1 MAFLRSAINFIDMTE
16 RSIMNTNK
24 NILRL
29 VFFPLLILYYETILK
44 AFTYSKIF
52 NIGYVYMCLFSIP
65 LGLLFY
71 LLSTGFNE
79 KTNKIIF
86 FSIVS
91 FLTLY
96 YGTQLIYYRI
106 FYTFTSFYSIF
117 VGTAKAL
124 SFIDIMTDTLRNNIA
139 ELFAIFLPLGVLVY
153 YHRKLQFD
161 KIHKNYIIKVAV
173 SAVIMQAA
181 VVITV
186 LSSDVGMLSPSYLY
200 SETFLVVESVD
211 KFGLLTTGRLDIK
224 NILKSIVFAVE
235 PEHSEII
242 ESEEPDPADELPGEP
257 QSEEPTIE
265 VAEYNTMD
273 IPFEELIKKE
283 GNEAIRSMHK
293 YFSSV
298 KPTKKNEYTGKFKGK
313 NLILITAEGFSPYAV
328 RKDITPTLYKMQ
340 EEGFKFNNFYTP
352 TWGVSTSDGEYV
364 ACTGLL
370 PKEGIWSFYKSS
382 KNYMPFAMGNQLKK
396 EGYETKAYHNHYF
409 DYYYRHKSHP
419 NLGYTYKGLGN
430 GLNVTETWPES
441 DLEMIELTVP
451 EYIDSQPFH
460 VYYMTVSG
468 HLQYTFTGNY
478 IAAKNRSL
486 VENLPYSKNVKAYL
500 ACNIEL
506 DKAME
511 KLIQELEKKGIA
523 EDTLIAISPDHYP
536 YGLTLNEISELAGK
550 EIKSDVD
557 LDRGIFIL
565 WSKGMEPVKIDKVC
579 SSLDI
584 IPTLSNLM
592 GLEYDSRLL
601 MGRDIFSD
609 SEPLVMFSDRS
620 FITDK
625 AFYNARTN
633 EVTSFTDENIESSYI
648 KEIAETVIN
657 KFKYSSMI
665 LDTDYYKIILE

>member
-1 MAFLRSAINFIDMTE
+1 
-16 RSIMNTNK
+16 
-24 NILRL
+24 
-29 VFFPLLILYYETILK
+29 
-44 AFTYSKIF
+44 
-52 NIGYVYMCLFSIP
+52 
-65 LGLLFY
+65 
-71 LLSTGFNE
+71 
-79 KTNKIIF
+79 
-86 FSIVS
+86 
-91 FLTLY
+91 
-96 YGTQLIYYRI
+96 
-106 FYTFTSFYSIF
+106 
-117 VGTAKAL
+117 
-124 SFIDIMTDTLRNNIA
+124 
-139 ELFAIFLPLGVLVY
+139 
-153 YHRKLQFD
+153 
-161 KIHKNYIIKVAV
+161 
-173 SAVIMQAA
+173 
-181 VVITV
+181 
-186 LSSDVGMLSPSYLY
+186 
-200 SETFLVVESVD
+200 
-211 KFGLLTTGRLDIK
+211 
-224 NILKSIVFAVE
+224 
-235 PEHSEII
+235 
-242 ESEEPDPADELPGEP
+242 
-257 QSEEPTIE
+257 
-265 VAEYNTMD
+265 
-273 IPFEELIKKE
+273 
-283 GNEAIRSMHK
+283 
-293 YFSSV
+293 
-298 KPTKKNEYTGKFKGK
+298 
-313 NLILITAEGFSPYAV
+313 
-328 RKDITPTLYKMQ
+328 
-340 EEGFKFNNFYTP
+340 
-352 TWGVSTSDGEYV
+352 
-364 ACTGLL
+364 
-370 PKEGIWSFYKSS
+370 
-382 KNYMPFAMGNQLKK
+382 MGNQLKK

-441 DLEMIELTVP
+441 DLEMIELTIP
-451 EYIDSQPFH
+451 EYIDSHPFH

-550 EIKSDVD
+550 EIKTDVD
-557 LDRGIFIL
+557 LDKGIFIL
-565 WSKGMEPVKIDKVC
+565 WSRGMEPVEIDKVC

-633 EVTSFTDENIESSYI
+633 EVTSFTGENIESSYI
-648 KEIAETVIN
+648 KETADAVIK

-665 LDTDYYKIILE
+665 LDTDYYRIILE

>member
-1 MAFLRSAINFIDMTE
+1 
-16 RSIMNTNK
+16 MNTKK
-24 NILRL
+24 NILKVL
-29 VFFPLLILYYETILK
+29 FFPLLILYYETILK
-44 AFTYSKIF
+44 VFIYDTVF
-52 NIGYVYMCLFSIP
+52 NIGYVYMCLFSLP

-71 LLSTGFNE
+71 LLTTGFNE
-79 KTNKIIF
+79 KTNKILF
-86 FSIVS
+86 YSIIS

-96 YGTQLIYYRI
+96 YGAQIIYYRI
-106 FYTFTSFYSIF
+106 FYTFTSFYSIL

-124 SFIDIMTDTLRNNIA
+124 GFIDVLINTLLDNIA
-139 ELFAIFLPLGVLVY
+139 ELIAVFLPIGLLVY
-153 YHRKLQFD
+153 FHRKIQFN
-161 KIHKNYIIKVAV
+161 KIPKNYIIKVAV
-173 SAVIMQAA
+173 SAVIMQSAI
-181 VVITV
+181 VLTV
-186 LSSDVGMLSPSYLY
+186 LSSDIGILSPSYLY

-224 NILKSIVFAVE
+224 NILKSMVFAVE
-235 PEHSEII
+235 PEYTEIV
-242 ESEEPDPADELPGEP
+242 ESEEPKPADEPPLELEPEELPV
-257 QSEEPTIE
+257 QT
-265 VAEYNTMD
+265 VEYNTMD
-273 IPFEELIKKE
+273 IPFDELINKE
-283 GNEAIRSMHK
+283 SNKTIKSMHE
-293 YFSSV
+293 YFRSIE
-298 KPTKKNEYTGKFKGK
+298 PTKKNEYTGKYKGK

-328 RKDITPTLYKMQ
+328 NKDITPTLYKMQ
-340 EEGFKFNNFYTP
+340 EEGFKFKNFYTP

-364 ACTGLL
+364 ACTGLT

-396 EGYETKAYHNHYF
+396 QGYETKAYHNHYF
-409 DYYYRHKSHP
+409 DYYYRHVSHP

-430 GLNVTETWPES
+430 GLDVTETWPES

-451 EYIDSQPFH
+451 EFIESEPFH

-468 HLQYTFTGNY
+468 HLQYNFSGNY

-486 VENLPYSKNVKAYL
+486 VEALPYSNNVKAYL

-536 YGLTLNEISELAGK
+536 YGLKLNEISELANT
-550 EIKSDVD
+550 EIKTEVE
-557 LDRGIFIL
+557 LDKGIFLL
-565 WSKGMEPVKIDKVC
+565 WSKGMEPVEIDKIC

-609 SEPLVMFSDRS
+609 AEPLVMFSDRS

-625 AFYNARTN
+625 AFYNAKTN
-633 EVTSFTDENIESSYI
+633 EVTSFTGENIESSYI
-648 KEIAETVIN
+648 KETAETVIL
-657 KFKYSSMI
+657 KFKYSAMI
-665 LDTDYYKIILE
+665 LDTDYYRKVLD

>member
-1 MAFLRSAINFIDMTE
+1 
-16 RSIMNTNK
+16 MNTKK
-24 NILRL
+24 NILKGL
-29 VFFPLLILYYETILK
+29 FFPLLILYYETILK
-44 AFTYSKIF
+44 VFIYDTVF
-52 NIGYVYMCLFSIP
+52 NIGYVYMCLFSLP

-71 LLSTGFNE
+71 LLTTGFNE
-79 KTNKIIF
+79 KTNKILF
-86 FSIVS
+86 YSIIS

-96 YGTQLIYYRI
+96 YGAQIIYYRI
-106 FYTFTSFYSIF
+106 FYTFTSFYSIL

-124 SFIDIMTDTLRNNIA
+124 GFIDVLINTLLDNIA
-139 ELFAIFLPLGVLVY
+139 ELIAVFLPIGLLVY
-153 YHRKLQFD
+153 FHRKIQFN
-161 KIHKNYIIKVAV
+161 KIPKNYIIKVAV
-173 SAVIMQAA
+173 SAVIMQTAI
-181 VVITV
+181 VLTV
-186 LSSDVGMLSPSYLY
+186 LSSDIGILSPSYLY

-224 NILKSIVFAVE
+224 NILKSMVFAVE
-235 PEHSEII
+235 PEYAEIV
-242 ESEEPDPADELPGEP
+242 ESEEPKPADEPPLELEPEELPV
-257 QSEEPTIE
+257 QT
-265 VAEYNTMD
+265 VEYNTMD
-273 IPFEELIKKE
+273 IPFDELINKE
-283 GNEAIRSMHK
+283 SNKTIKSMHE
-293 YFSSV
+293 YFRSIE
-298 KPTKKNEYTGKFKGK
+298 PTKENEYTGKYKGK

-328 RKDITPTLYKMQ
+328 NKDITPTLYKMQ
-340 EEGFKFNNFYTP
+340 EEGFKFKNFYTP

-364 ACTGLL
+364 ACTGLT

-396 EGYETKAYHNHYF
+396 QGYETKAYHNHYF
-409 DYYYRHKSHP
+409 DYYYRHVSHP
-419 NLGYTYKGLGN
+419 NLGYSYKGLGN
-430 GLNVTETWPES
+430 GLDVTETWPES

-451 EYIDSQPFH
+451 EFIESEPFH

-468 HLQYTFTGNY
+468 HLQYNFSGNY

-486 VENLPYSKNVKAYL
+486 VEALPYSNNVKAYL

-536 YGLTLNEISELAGK
+536 YGLKLNEISELANT
-550 EIKSDVD
+550 EIKTEVE
-557 LDRGIFIL
+557 LDKGIFLL
-565 WSKGMEPVKIDKVC
+565 WSKGMEPVEIDKVC

-609 SEPLVMFSDRS
+609 AEPLVMFSDRS

-625 AFYNARTN
+625 AFYNAKTN
-633 EVTSFTDENIESSYI
+633 EVTSFTGENIESSYI
-648 KEIAETVIN
+648 KETAETVIL
-657 KFKYSSMI
+657 KFKYSAMI
-665 LDTDYYKIILE
+665 LDTDYYRKVLD

>member
-1 MAFLRSAINFIDMTE
+1 
-16 RSIMNTNK
+16 MNTKK
-24 NILRL
+24 NILKVL
-29 VFFPLLILYYETILK
+29 FFPLLILYYETILK
-44 AFTYSKIF
+44 VFIYDTVF
-52 NIGYVYMCLFSIP
+52 NIGYVYMCLFSLP

-71 LLSTGFNE
+71 LLTTGFNE
-79 KTNKIIF
+79 KTNKILF
-86 FSIVS
+86 YSIIS

-96 YGTQLIYYRI
+96 YGAQIIYYRI
-106 FYTFTSFYSIF
+106 FYTFTSFYSIL

-124 SFIDIMTDTLRNNIA
+124 GFIDVLINTLLDNIA
-139 ELFAIFLPLGVLVY
+139 ELIAVFLPIGLLVY
-153 YHRKLQFD
+153 FHRKIQFN
-161 KIHKNYIIKVAV
+161 KIPKNYIIKVAV
-173 SAVIMQAA
+173 SAVIMQSAI
-181 VVITV
+181 VLTV
-186 LSSDVGMLSPSYLY
+186 LSSDIGILSPSYLY

-224 NILKSIVFAVE
+224 NILKSMVFAVE
-235 PEHSEII
+235 PEYTEIV
-242 ESEEPDPADELPGEP
+242 ESEEPKPADEPPLELEPEELPV
-257 QSEEPTIE
+257 QT
-265 VAEYNTMD
+265 VEYNTMD
-273 IPFEELIKKE
+273 IPFDELINKE
-283 GNEAIRSMHK
+283 SNKTIKSMHE
-293 YFSSV
+293 YFRSIE
-298 KPTKKNEYTGKFKGK
+298 PTKKNEYTGKYKGK

-328 RKDITPTLYKMQ
+328 NKDITPTLYKMQ
-340 EEGFKFNNFYTP
+340 EEGFKFKNFYTP

-364 ACTGLL
+364 ACTGLT

-396 EGYETKAYHNHYF
+396 QGYETKAYHNHYF
-409 DYYYRHKSHP
+409 DYYYRHVSHP

-430 GLNVTETWPES
+430 GLDVTETWPES

-451 EYIDSQPFH
+451 EFIESEPFH

-468 HLQYTFTGNY
+468 HLQYNFSGNY

-486 VENLPYSKNVKAYL
+486 VEALPYSNNVKAYL

-536 YGLTLNEISELAGK
+536 YGLKLNEISELANT
-550 EIKSDVD
+550 EIKTEVE
-557 LDRGIFIL
+557 LDKGVFLL
-565 WSKGMEPVKIDKVC
+565 WGKGMKPVEIDKVC

-609 SEPLVMFSDRS
+609 AEPLVMFSDRS

-625 AFYNARTN
+625 AFYNAKTN
-633 EVTSFTDENIESSYI
+633 EVTSFTGENIESSYI
-648 KEIAETVIN
+648 KETAETVIL
-657 KFKYSSMI
+657 KFKYSAMI
-665 LDTDYYKIILE
+665 LDTDYYRKVLD

>member
-1 MAFLRSAINFIDMTE
+1 MTE
-16 RSIMNTNK
+16 RSIMNTKK
-24 NILRL
+24 NILKVL
-29 VFFPLLILYYETILK
+29 FFPLLILYYETILK
-44 AFTYSKIF
+44 VFIYDTVF
-52 NIGYVYMCLFSIP
+52 NIGYVYMCLFSLP

-71 LLSTGFNE
+71 LLTTGFNE
-79 KTNKIIF
+79 KTNKILF
-86 FSIVS
+86 YSIIS

-96 YGTQLIYYRI
+96 YGAQIIYYRI
-106 FYTFTSFYSIF
+106 FYTFTSFYSIL

-124 SFIDIMTDTLRNNIA
+124 GFIDVLINTLLDNIA
-139 ELFAIFLPLGVLVY
+139 ELIAVFLPIGLLVY
-153 YHRKLQFD
+153 FHRKIQFN
-161 KIHKNYIIKVAV
+161 KIPKNYIIKVAV
-173 SAVIMQAA
+173 SAVIMQSAI
-181 VVITV
+181 VLTV
-186 LSSDVGMLSPSYLY
+186 LSSDIGILSPSYLY

-224 NILKSIVFAVE
+224 NILKSMVFAVE
-235 PEHSEII
+235 PEYAEIV
-242 ESEEPDPADELPGEP
+242 ESEEPKPADEPPLELEPEELPV
-257 QSEEPTIE
+257 QT
-265 VAEYNTMD
+265 VEYNTMD
-273 IPFEELIKKE
+273 IPFDELINKE
-283 GNEAIRSMHK
+283 SNKTIKSMHE
-293 YFSSV
+293 YFRSIE
-298 KPTKKNEYTGKFKGK
+298 PTKKNEYTGKYKGK

-328 RKDITPTLYKMQ
+328 NKDITPTLYKMQ
-340 EEGFKFNNFYTP
+340 EEGFKFKNFYTP

-364 ACTGLL
+364 ACTGLT

-396 EGYETKAYHNHYF
+396 QGYETKAYHNHYF
-409 DYYYRHKSHP
+409 DYYYRHVSHP

-430 GLNVTETWPES
+430 GLDVTETWPES

-451 EYIDSQPFH
+451 EFIESEPFH

-468 HLQYTFTGNY
+468 HLQYNFSGNY

-486 VENLPYSKNVKAYL
+486 VEALPYSNNVKAYL

-536 YGLTLNEISELAGK
+536 YGLKLNEISELANT
-550 EIKSDVD
+550 EIKTEVE
-557 LDRGIFIL
+557 LDKGVFLL
-565 WSKGMEPVKIDKVC
+565 WGKGMKPVEIDKVC

-609 SEPLVMFSDRS
+609 AEPLVMFSDRS

-625 AFYNARTN
+625 AFYNAKTN
-633 EVTSFTDENIESSYI
+633 EVTSFTGENIESSYI
-648 KEIAETVIN
+648 KETAETVIL
-657 KFKYSSMI
+657 KFKYSAMI
-665 LDTDYYKIILE
+665 LDTDYYRKVLD

>member
-1 MAFLRSAINFIDMTE
+1 
-16 RSIMNTNK
+16 MNTNK
-24 NILRL
+24 NILKL
-29 VFFPLLILYYETILK
+29 LFFPLLILYYETILK
-44 AFTYSKIF
+44 VFIYDTVF
-52 NIGYVYMCLFSIP
+52 NIGYVYMCMFSLP

-71 LLSTGFNE
+71 LLTTGFNE
-79 KTNKIIF
+79 KINKILF
-86 FSIVS
+86 FLIIS

-106 FYTFTSFYSIF
+106 FYTFTSFYSIL

-124 SFIDIMTDTLRNNIA
+124 GFIDVLINTLLGNIA
-139 ELFAIFLPLGVLVY
+139 ELIAVFLPMGLLVY
-153 YHRKLQFD
+153 FHRKIQFN
-161 KIHKNYIIKVAV
+161 KIPKNYIIKVAV
-173 SAVIMQAA
+173 SAVIMQSAI
-181 VVITV
+181 VLTV
-186 LSSDVGMLSPSYLY
+186 LSSDIGILSPSYLY

-224 NILKSIVFAVE
+224 NILKSMVFAVE
-235 PEHSEII
+235 PEHTEII
-242 ESEEPDPADELPGEP
+242 ESEEPKTADEPPLELEPEELPV
-257 QSEEPTIE
+257 QT
-265 VAEYNTMD
+265 VEYNTMD
-273 IPFEELIKKE
+273 IPFDELINKE
-283 GNEAIRSMHK
+283 SNKAIKNMHE
-293 YFSSV
+293 YFRNIE
-298 KPTKKNEYTGKFKGK
+298 PTKKNEYTDKYKGK

-328 RKDITPTLYKMQ
+328 NKDITPTLYKMQ
-340 EEGFKFNNFYTP
+340 EEGFKFKNFYTP

-364 ACTGLL
+364 ACTGLM

-382 KNYMPFAMGNQLKK
+382 KNYMPFAMGNQLK
-396 EGYETKAYHNHYF
+396 EQGYETKAYHNHYF
-409 DYYYRHKSHP
+409 DYYYRHVSHP

-430 GLNVTETWPES
+430 GLEVTETWPES

-451 EYIDSQPFH
+451 EFIEAQPFH

-468 HLQYTFTGNY
+468 HLQYNFTGNY

-486 VENLPYSKNVKAYL
+486 VEALPYSNNVKAYL

-511 KLIQELEKKGIA
+511 KLVQELEKKGIA

-536 YGLTLNEISELAGK
+536 YGLKLNEISELANT
-550 EIKSDVD
+550 EINTEIELNK
-557 LDRGIFIL
+557 GIFLL
-565 WSKGMEPVKIDKVC
+565 WSKGMEPVEIDKIC

-625 AFYNARTN
+625 AFYNAKTN
-633 EVTSFTDENIESSYI
+633 EVTSFTGENVESSYI
-648 KEIAETVIN
+648 KETAETVIL
-657 KFKYSSMI
+657 KFKYSAMI
-665 LDTDYYKIILE
+665 LDTDYYRKILD

>member
-1 MAFLRSAINFIDMTE
+1 
-16 RSIMNTNK
+16 MNTKK
-24 NILRL
+24 NILKVL
-29 VFFPLLILYYETILK
+29 FFPLLILYYETILK
-44 AFTYSKIF
+44 VFIYDTVF
-52 NIGYVYMCLFSIP
+52 NIGYVYMCLFSLP

-71 LLSTGFNE
+71 LLTTGFNE
-79 KTNKIIF
+79 KTNKILF
-86 FSIVS
+86 YSIIS

-96 YGTQLIYYRI
+96 YGAQIIYYRI
-106 FYTFTSFYSIF
+106 FYTFTSFYSIL

-124 SFIDIMTDTLRNNIA
+124 GFIDVLINTLLDNIA
-139 ELFAIFLPLGVLVY
+139 ELIAVFLPIGLLVY
-153 YHRKLQFD
+153 FHRKIQFN
-161 KIHKNYIIKVAV
+161 KIPKNYIIKVAV
-173 SAVIMQAA
+173 SAVIMQSAI
-181 VVITV
+181 VLTV
-186 LSSDVGMLSPSYLY
+186 LSSDIGILSPSYLY

-224 NILKSIVFAVE
+224 NILKSMVFAVE
-235 PEHSEII
+235 PEYAEIV
-242 ESEEPDPADELPGEP
+242 ESEEPKPADEPPLELEPEELPV
-257 QSEEPTIE
+257 QT
-265 VAEYNTMD
+265 VEYNTMD
-273 IPFEELIKKE
+273 IPFDELINKE
-283 GNEAIRSMHK
+283 SNKTIKSMHE
-293 YFSSV
+293 YFRSIE
-298 KPTKKNEYTGKFKGK
+298 PTKKNEYTGKYKGK

-328 RKDITPTLYKMQ
+328 NKDITPTLYKMQ
-340 EEGFKFNNFYTP
+340 EEGFKFKNFYTP

-364 ACTGLL
+364 ACTGLT

-396 EGYETKAYHNHYF
+396 QGYETKAYHNHYF
-409 DYYYRHKSHP
+409 DYYYRHVSHP

-430 GLNVTETWPES
+430 GLDVTETWPES

-451 EYIDSQPFH
+451 EFIESEPFH

-468 HLQYTFTGNY
+468 HLQYNFSGNY

-486 VENLPYSKNVKAYL
+486 VEALPYSNNVKAYL

-511 KLIQELEKKGIA
+511 KLVQELEKKGIA

-536 YGLTLNEISELAGK
+536 YGLKLNEISELANT
-550 EIKSDVD
+550 EIKTEVE
-557 LDRGIFIL
+557 LDKGVFLL
-565 WSKGMEPVKIDKVC
+565 WGKGMKPVEIDKVC

-609 SEPLVMFSDRS
+609 AEPLVMFSDRS

-625 AFYNARTN
+625 AFYNAKTN
-633 EVTSFTDENIESSYI
+633 EVTSFTGENIESSYI
-648 KEIAETVIN
+648 KETAETVIL
-657 KFKYSSMI
+657 KFKYSAMI
-665 LDTDYYKIILE
+665 LDTDYYRKVLD

>member
-1 MAFLRSAINFIDMTE
+1 
-16 RSIMNTNK
+16 MNTKK
-24 NILRL
+24 NILKVL
-29 VFFPLLILYYETILK
+29 FFPLLILYYETILK
-44 AFTYSKIF
+44 VFIYDTVF
-52 NIGYVYMCLFSIP
+52 NIGYVYMCLFSLP

-71 LLSTGFNE
+71 LLTTGFNE
-79 KTNKIIF
+79 KTNKILF
-86 FSIVS
+86 YSIIS

-96 YGTQLIYYRI
+96 YGAQIIYYRI
-106 FYTFTSFYSIF
+106 FYTFTSFYSIL

-124 SFIDIMTDTLRNNIA
+124 GFIDVLINTLLDNIA
-139 ELFAIFLPLGVLVY
+139 ELIAVFLPIGLLVY
-153 YHRKLQFD
+153 FHRKIQFN
-161 KIHKNYIIKVAV
+161 KIPKNYIIKVAV
-173 SAVIMQAA
+173 SAVIMQSAI
-181 VVITV
+181 VLTV
-186 LSSDVGMLSPSYLY
+186 LSSDIGILSPSYLY

-224 NILKSIVFAVE
+224 NILKSMVFAVE
-235 PEHSEII
+235 PEYAEIV
-242 ESEEPDPADELPGEP
+242 ESEEPKPADEPPLELEPEELPV
-257 QSEEPTIE
+257 QT
-265 VAEYNTMD
+265 VEYNTMD
-273 IPFEELIKKE
+273 IPFDELINKE
-283 GNEAIRSMHK
+283 SNKTIKSMHE
-293 YFSSV
+293 YFGSIE
-298 KPTKKNEYTGKFKGK
+298 PTKKNEYTGKYKGK

-328 RKDITPTLYKMQ
+328 NKDITPTLYKMQ
-340 EEGFKFNNFYTP
+340 EEGFKFKNFYTP

-364 ACTGLL
+364 ACTGLT

-396 EGYETKAYHNHYF
+396 QGYETKAYHNHYF
-409 DYYYRHKSHP
+409 DYYYRHVSHP

-430 GLNVTETWPES
+430 GLDVTETWPES

-451 EYIDSQPFH
+451 EFIESEPFH

-468 HLQYTFTGNY
+468 HLQYNFSGNY

-486 VENLPYSKNVKAYL
+486 VEALPYSNNVKAYL

-536 YGLTLNEISELAGK
+536 YGLKLNEISELANT
-550 EIKSDVD
+550 EIKTEVE
-557 LDRGIFIL
+557 LDKGVFLL
-565 WSKGMEPVKIDKVC
+565 WGKGMKPVEIDKVC

-609 SEPLVMFSDRS
+609 AEPLVMFSDRS

-625 AFYNARTN
+625 AFYNAKTN
-633 EVTSFTDENIESSYI
+633 EVTSFTGENIESSYI
-648 KEIAETVIN
+648 KETAETVIL
-657 KFKYSSMI
+657 KFKYSAMI
-665 LDTDYYKIILE
+665 LDTDYYRKVLD